1 MNAIGERKEE
11 KKKGIKK
18 NPNLKTVKISQAIV
32 TFPVF
37 LGNKFFDTLWSYS
50 FMRGLFSQVYSHLAM
65 LAADD
70 RHTVACLSE
79 NKAARSSFWSRF
91 TQQFV
96 CTFLDIHHLL
106 TLQQEMVSSDPML
119 ISDEEM
125 LNNTSAKTPSKAEQR
140 QSLVRNMP
148 QEKLAER
155 TQPEKGRQIRS
166 SYLNLEIPQCIWVV
180 FTKCF
185 PITE

>member
-1 MNAIGERKEE
+1 M
-11 KKKGIKK
+11 
-18 NPNLKTVKISQAIV
+18 
-32 TFPVF
+32 
-37 LGNKFFDTLWSYS
+37 
-50 FMRGLFSQVYSHLAM
+50 YSHLAM

-166 SYLNLEIPQCIWVV
+166 SYLNLEIAQCIWVV